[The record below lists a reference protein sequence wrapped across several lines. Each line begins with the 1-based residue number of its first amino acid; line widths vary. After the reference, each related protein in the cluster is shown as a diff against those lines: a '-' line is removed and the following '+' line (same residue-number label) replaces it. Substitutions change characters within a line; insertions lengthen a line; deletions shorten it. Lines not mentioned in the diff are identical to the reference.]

1 MKRPSLTFRLA
12 LLLATFSFAASSLM
26 GGALYYALGQQLS
39 LRDDAALVAR
49 VDQIRSLLTDADALR
64 LIHEKPDLF
73 ANMLGNTESLLVVRY
88 AGGASLLEVNPM
100 NRAIPEVVPVAAD
113 QPLTLDVV
121 RHAATANGIPM
132 AYMAAITP
140 MKGDF
145 PPLEILSARVLVERT
160 HILNHYRNNILLF
173 SLVVT
178 LVSVML
184 AFVFARRSLLPVRRL
199 TRSMTQINTR
209 TLSSRLES
217 ENVSTEFLMLVTQ
230 INAMLERL
238 EQGFRQIKQVSA
250 DMAHDLRTPITT
262 LLGQTEVALG
272 TPRDNAYYQRLLGSN
287 YEELQRI
294 SRMIDN
300 MLFLA
305 QAEQPDQEIQR
316 ARVDITEEIARV
328 CDYFEDIALERNVAI
343 KVSGGGTGWVDV
355 LLFRRALAN
364 LLSNAVR
371 YAEPE
376 SQIEVVA
383 EPVREGIAVR
393 VSNRGPTISPDDQQR
408 IFDRFYRVD
417 LSRKDSAHS
426 CGLGLSI
433 VSSIMQ
439 LHHGRCWVESSD
451 GVTTFGLLFP
461 PDKTEAC
468 SDQR

>member
-1 MKRPSLTFRLA
+1 MP
-12 LLLATFSFAASSLM
+12 
-26 GGALYYALGQQLS
+26 
-39 LRDDAALVAR
+39 
-49 VDQIRSLLTDADALR
+49 
-64 LIHEKPDLF
+64 
-73 ANMLGNTESLLVVRY
+73 
-88 AGGASLLEVNPM
+88 
-100 NRAIPEVVPVAAD
+100 
-113 QPLTLDVV
+113 
-121 RHAATANGIPM
+121 
-132 AYMAAITP
+132 
-140 MKGDF
+140 
-145 PPLEILSARVLVERT
+145 
-160 HILNHYRNNILLF
+160 
-173 SLVVT
+173 
-178 LVSVML
+178 
-184 AFVFARRSLLPVRRL
+184 
-199 TRSMTQINTR
+199 
-209 TLSSRLES
+209 
-217 ENVSTEFLMLVTQ
+217 VTQ
-230 INAMLERL
+230 INAMLGRL

-262 LLGQTEVALG
+262 LLGQTEVAPG
-272 TPRDNAYYQRLLGSN
+272 TPRDNAYYQRLPGSN

-294 SRMIDN
+294 SCMIDN

-316 ARVDITEEIARV
+316 VRVDITEEIARV
-328 CDYFEDIALERNVAI
+328 CDYFDDIALERNVTI

-439 LHHGRCWVESSD
+439 LHHGRCWVESSS

-461 PDKTEAC
+461 PEKTDAC